1 MALEETFGPATNSDS
16 APKIGGGSIG
26 GAIVGGAIS
35 KVLSDEK
42 FERDKRLRE
51 EEVARLQQRE
61 NTAYSRSI
69 ADMLRAGYDPRS
81 GQTPPS
87 ASPSASVAPVESPN
101 TAEVVS
107 AGMSAGQQ
115 IGTAEQSF
123 FATQR
128 QLDQQQEQNEWTITG
143 NMFSHLR
150 QSIDDDLSLAQN
162 DSQYYHGR
170 YIELKKFVSQEM
182 EIGGEASKRTF
193 DEYETAYEKKK
204 NELLSQ
210 RHNVSVQVSAGN
222 DSGAK
227 HSTEKGSSSSSKN
240 SDSDNINAYTSEV
253 VGQTIGFSESS
264 SLTDKLQDV
273 LTKSFKFGGSA
284 GYGYQRLTED
294 EKSELR
300 KWSHKWLDEQMS
312 KSSAKYKGLSEKDK
326 EAIQRVIAD
335 TYDNYME
342 ARNYITSIRDKKS
355 ELYRVTEEQYNS
367 HEANRYRSPRGKES
381 YFNKDVEAY

>member
-26 GAIVGGAIS
+26 GAIVGGTIS

-81 GQTPPS
+81 GQTSPS
-87 ASPSASVAPVESPN
+87 ASPSSSVAPVESPN
-101 TAEVVS
+101 TAEFVS

-182 EIGGEASKRTF
+182 EIE
-193 DEYETAYEKKK
+193 
-204 NELLSQ
+204 
-210 RHNVSVQVSAGN
+210 
-222 DSGAK
+222 AK
-227 HSTEKGSSSSSKN
+227 HPNER
-240 SDSDNINAYTSEV
+240 
-253 VGQTIGFSESS
+253 
-264 SLTDKLQDV
+264 LTNTRQRMRRRRTNCCLND
-273 LTKSFKFGGSA
+273 TMCPFKFPQETTAEPSIPPKR
-284 GYGYQRLTED
+284 Q
-294 EKSELR
+294 
-300 KWSHKWLDEQMS
+300 WL
-312 KSSAKYKGLSEKDK
+312 
-326 EAIQRVIAD
+326 
-335 TYDNYME
+335 
-342 ARNYITSIRDKKS
+342 
-355 ELYRVTEEQYNS
+355 
-367 HEANRYRSPRGKES
+367 
-381 YFNKDVEAY
+381 